1 MSCRYK
7 SPGSVRACTERFVF
21 LTSEPSDGHKKPNL
35 LTVRLQRRHQ
45 QLPTLVAHAVG
56 SDGGG
61 GEGGDLRG
69 KRWSEGGGGLLRL
82 HVAEER
88 SSVGGFG

>member
-1 MSCRYK
+1 MFLQWETS
-7 SPGSVRACTERFVF
+7 TERFVF
-21 LTSEPSDGHKKPNL
+21 RTSEPSDGHKQPKL

-56 SDGGG
+56 GDGGR

-69 KRWSEGGGGLLRL
+69 KRGGQGSGGGLLRL
-82 HVAEER
+82 DVAEER